1 MDAPDGTHNQVLDHP
16 DAGDILEMVKLDSLE
31 PVTTFKVS
39 DVKNFPKKWYSEVTL
54 EGHLPADIK
63 NYRLANITRLPGVVI
78 RNCEFVNN
86 VGRVLIKTRNV
97 LIEDNHIENTGGIIQ
112 VAAESW
118 WAEGVSS
125 SDVIIRN
132 NTMKD
137 CDGGIAGILVNIDAK
152 KKTGIGIQKRITIEN
167 NHIEGEPG
175 STAIVVKNAED
186 VIIRNNEMFGC
197 EIGLDIQYSRRIQ
210 ITEPPEFKIKTG
222 PEVSELTLTN

>member
-1 MDAPDGTHNQVLDHP
+1 MLV
-16 DAGDILEMVKLDSLE
+16 ESLS
-31 PVTTFKVS
+31 KQGMS
-39 DVKNFPKKWYSEVTL
+39 
-54 EGHLPADIK
+54 
-63 NYRLANITRLPGVVI
+63 
-78 RNCEFVNN
+78 
-86 VGRVLIKTRNV
+86 
-97 LIEDNHIENTGGIIQ
+97 IEDNHIENTGGIIQ

-175 STAIVVKNAED
+175 LQ
-186 VIIRNNEMFGC
+186 R
-197 EIGLDIQYSRRIQ
+197 
-210 ITEPPEFKIKTG
+210 
-222 PEVSELTLTN
+222 